1 MSIRTLAA
9 VALAALLAPALS
21 AQVDLYEQPASGIA
35 SGVGPVANDTFGW
48 IFSENFLAA
57 SDDIADT
64 YLADDFV
71 VPEDTTWSIQEVSV
85 VAFYAGGTQKA
96 RDFNII
102 FWSHDPVNGTPDTEL
117 FRISDIDPTTDGIPD
132 NSTLNAGVLSF
143 TLDTPVHLTDGTYW
157 LTVQANSNG
166 TLTTD
171 RYAWRSDATA
181 IGDTLQFWNY
191 GGGLNAEPCVAD
203 WGTNS
208 PVCGNRVRN
217 SNEPSVY
224 FKLAGGEW
232 NVASE
237 EVAQSHSVE
246 ILPTRPNP
254 ASGRTLIPFTLHQ
267 PADVRLAVYDVLG
280 REVELV
286 TERSYSAGEHAEP
299 LDTSDFAPG
308 TYVVRLVAGPDVV
321 LRTLSVAR

>member
-21 AQVDLYEQPASGIA
+21 AQVTLYEQPAGGIA
-35 SGVGPVANDTFGW
+35 SGVGSLPNSTLGW
-48 IFSENFLAA
+48 IQSENFLEATQ
-57 SDDIADT
+57 DGQDG

-71 VPEDTTWSIQEVSV
+71 VPEDTTWTITEVSMV
-85 VAFYAGGTQKA
+85 GYYVGSTQRA

-102 FWSHDPVNGTPDTEL
+102 FWSHDPVTGTPGEEL
-117 FRISDIDPTTDGIPD
+117 FRISDLDPTSDGIPSG
-132 NSTLNAGVLSF
+132 STLHAGILTF
-143 TLDTPVHLTDGTYW
+143 AITPLVQLTDGTYW
-157 LTVQANSNG
+157 LTLQANMP
-166 TLTTD
+166 TTGS
-171 RYAWRSDATA
+171 RYAWRSNATA
-181 IGDTLQFWNY
+181 IGDTLQYWNY
-191 GGGLNAEPCVAD
+191 GGGLAAEPCVAD

-208 PVCGNRVRN
+208 PVCGNRTRN

-224 FKLAGGEW
+224 FKLAGNER

-237 EVAQSHSVE
+237 EAAQSRTVS

-254 ASGRTLIPFTLHQ
+254 AVGRTLVPFTLRQ

-280 REVELV
+280 REVALV
-286 TERSYSAGEHAEP
+286 ADRAYGAGEHAET
-299 LDTSDFAPG
+299 LDTAGLAPG
-308 TYVVRLVAGPDVV
+308 TYVVRLAAGPDVV